1 MLHEALAAACRL
13 LGRGKLSI
21 LVYHQVLAEIDPM
34 RPTEPTAAC
43 FDWQMQLL
51 SRYFTPL
58 SLTAALEHLA
68 AGTLPANAVCVTFD
82 DGYLNNL
89 TVAQPILAKY
99 GIPAT
104 VYVATA
110 FTNGRNMWN
119 DRIQDLCA
127 DLTRTTLRTAEGA
140 IELTDWPSRIAAAH
154 QFIKQWKYLPLQ
166 QRTTAVD
173 TLYQLNAAS
182 EYPCRMMDIAQLQ
195 QLAASGVTVGAHTKH
210 HPILK
215 SLSSAEQ
222 QDEIYQSKAELEQWL
237 RHPVLHFAYPN
248 GVQGKDFDDV
258 AIGHVTAA
266 GFQSAVVNR
275 QGSSTADT
283 CPFLLNRFSPWDL
296 LPLKFHGRLAINL
309 LKKNTIPR

>member
-1 MLHEALAAACRL
+1 MLHSAFALAGRL
-13 LGRGKLSI
+13 LGGGKLSI
-21 LVYHQVLAEIDPM
+21 LIYHQVFAETDPM
-34 RPTEPTAAC
+34 RPSEPDAAC

-51 SRYFTPL
+51 ARYYTPL

-110 FTNGRNMWN
+110 FSHGCNMWN

-127 DLTRTTLRTAEGA
+127 DLTRTNLRTAEGA
-140 IELTDWPSRIAAAH
+140 IALTDWPSRIAAAR
-154 QFIKQWKYLPLQ
+154 QLIKQWKYLPLQ
-166 QRTTAVD
+166 QRTAAVD
-173 TLYQLNAAS
+173 DLYQLNAAS

-195 QLAASGVTVGAHTKH
+195 QLAASGVTLGAHTKH

-222 QDEIYQSKAELEQWL
+222 QAEITQSKAELELWL
-237 RHPVLHFAYPN
+237 QQPVEHFAYPN
-248 GVQGKDFDDV
+248 GAQDRDFDEV

-266 GFQSAVVNR
+266 GFRSAVVTNWGTSNR
-275 QGSSTADT
+275 STS
-283 CPFLLNRFSPWDL
+283 PFLLKRFTPWDVK
-296 LPLKFHGRLAINL
+296 PWMFHGRLISNL
-309 LKKNTIPR
+309 LKK